1 MRLKN
6 TLANIELT
14 TSQLEQFISENKNLI
29 TDEDKENLH
38 SLLSNINS
46 ISFNLDKLINEE
58 SDNIKQSIQNF
69 NNSMDKIPSISKNL
83 DEVLNDLSNIV
94 ENVNSGK
101 GTVSRLINEEALYD
115 NVNGLVLDARC
126 LLSDV
131 KENPAKYLRAW
142 FEAKKK

>member
-1 MRLKN
+1 
-6 TLANIELT
+6 
-14 TSQLEQFISENKNLI
+14 
-29 TDEDKENLH
+29 
-38 SLLSNINS
+38 
-46 ISFNLDKLINEE
+46 
-58 SDNIKQSIQNF
+58 
-69 NNSMDKIPSISKNL
+69 MDKIPSISKNL

-115 NVNGLVLDARC
+115 NVNGLVLDARS